1 MSSLFCKAW
10 SRRFVLE
17 KFSITEHC
25 SNLFPI
31 SGADEVTGQ
40 SGTTAMH
47 VVTVSVVLIIGEYFM
62 GATEKLI
69 LQKSGLRKF

>member
-1 MSSLFCKAW
+1 MSFLFCKAW
-10 SRRFVLE
+10 SRCFVLE

-25 SNLFPI
+25 STLFPI
-31 SGADEVTGQ
+31 SEADEVTGQ
-40 SGTTAMH
+40 YRTTAMH
-47 VVTVSVVLIIGEYFM
+47 VVTVSVVLIFGEYFM